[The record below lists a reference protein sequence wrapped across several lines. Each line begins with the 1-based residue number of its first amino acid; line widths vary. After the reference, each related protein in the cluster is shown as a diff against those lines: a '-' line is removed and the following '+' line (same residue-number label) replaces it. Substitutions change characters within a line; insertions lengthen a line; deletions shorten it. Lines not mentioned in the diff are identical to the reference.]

1 MMNMTD
7 KIAMYATTRST
18 VHCWSPSTPNKTFG
32 SLQRAIKYAC
42 KHADE
47 LPAIEVF
54 VHADNRQ
61 SQIISGDE
69 LASLVQQISSMKG
82 SRKLRAA

>member
-1 MMNMTD
+1 MNMTD

-18 VHCWSPSTPNKTFG
+18 VHCWSPSIPNKTFG
-32 SLQRAIKYAC
+32 SLQKAIEYAC

-54 VHADNRQ
+54 VHAGDPDEK
-61 SQIISGDE
+61 IICGDE
-69 LASLVQQISSMKG
+69 LASLVQQISSLPKG
-82 SRKLRAA
+82 SRKLRAG